1 MYIKDDEINRIF
13 NEKNW
18 KIAHSYYK
26 DNVITNMSVLKQGNE
41 YHIDGTVEIYGRSS
55 TCHIV
60 VDTGGKKMCIRD
72 RSCTNRKC
80 IKFFTTST
88 AYII

>member
-1 MYIKDDEINRIF
+1 MK
-13 NEKNW
+13 KNW

-60 VDTGGKKMCIRD
+60 VDTG
-72 RSCTNRKC
+72 RKN
-80 IKFFTTST
+80 K
-88 AYII
+88 

>member
-18 KIAHSYYK
+18 KTAHNYYK
-26 DNVITNMSVLKQGNE
+26 DNTITNMSVLKQGNE

-60 VDTGGKKMCIRD
+60 VDTGGKINNFE
-72 RSCTNRKC
+72 T
-80 IKFFTTST
+80 
-88 AYII
+88 